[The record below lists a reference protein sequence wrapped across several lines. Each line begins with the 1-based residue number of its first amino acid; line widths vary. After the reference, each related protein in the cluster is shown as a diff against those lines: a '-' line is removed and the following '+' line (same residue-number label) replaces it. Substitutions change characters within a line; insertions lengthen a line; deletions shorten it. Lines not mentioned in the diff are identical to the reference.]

1 MPLDA
6 ELAAEPSPALLPPCL
21 GNWRLR
27 RAGGLAAPVRCVLR
41 PLAGVAV
48 GEVQAGACSARR
60 PGGMPGVLLLSYVI
74 GGSAVVSSGP
84 WRRLLR
90 AGDLS
95 LWPGEQALGLHVAES
110 LHLLALALPAQSGG
124 ERLVVPHGGL
134 RVGRDEP
141 LGRVLAGFFGGLSQS
156 FSVLDERQG
165 SLAIGMVRA
174 MLTPCVQRQQ
184 PESHANEP
192 LPPLLARILAYT
204 EARLG
209 DPDLTPQRIADAHA
223 ISLRTLQLL
232 FERKGLRVAEW
243 IRDQRL
249 ARCRD
254 VLAQPGWDGRII
266 DVAMQWGFNNPSHF
280 SRLFRQR
287 FGRAPRQVR
296 AQAGHLGRSAA

>member
-6 ELAAEPSPALLPPCL
+6 ELAAEPTPAVLPPCL
-21 GNWRLR
+21 GHWRLR
-27 RAGGLAAPVRCVLR
+27 RAGGVAPVRCVLR

-48 GEVQAGACSARR
+48 GEVEVGACSARR

-74 GGSAVVSSGP
+74 AGSAVAASGP
-84 WRRLLR
+84 SRRLLR

-95 LWPGEQALGLHVAES
+95 LWPGERALSLHVAES
-110 LHLLALALPAQSGG
+110 LHLLALALPAQPGD
-124 ERLVVPHGGL
+124 ERLVAPPGGL
-134 RVGRDEP
+134 RIGRDDP
-141 LGRVLAGFFGGLSQS
+141 LGQMLAGFFDGLSHS
-156 FSVLDERQG
+156 FGVLDERQG

-174 MLTPCVQRQQ
+174 LLAQCLRRRQ
-184 PESHANEP
+184 PESPAAV
-192 LPPLLARILAYT
+192 PPPMLARILAYT

-209 DPDLTPQRIADAHA
+209 DPGLTPQRIADAHG
-223 ISLRTLQLL
+223 ISLRSLQVL

-254 VLAQPGWDGRII
+254 ALAQPGWEGRII
-266 DVAMQWGFNNPSHF
+266 DVALQWGFNNPSHF

-296 AQAGHLGRSAA
+296 AQARHLPRSAT

>member
-6 ELAAEPSPALLPPCL
+6 DLVADLTPAALPPCL

-27 RAGGLAAPVRCVLR
+27 RPGGTAPVRCELR
-41 PLAGVAV
+41 PLAGVVV
-48 GEVQAGACSARR
+48 GEVQVGACSARR
-60 PGGMPGVLLLSYVI
+60 PGGMPGLLLVSYVI
-74 GGSAVVSSGP
+74 GGTAVASSGRS
-84 WRRLLR
+84 RRSLR

-95 LWPGEQALGLHVAES
+95 LWPGERAVSLHVTES
-110 LHLLALALPAQSGG
+110 LHLLALALPVPAEG
-124 ERLVVPHGGL
+124 ERITAPAAGL
-134 RVGRDEP
+134 RVGLDEP
-141 LGRVLAGFFGGLSQS
+141 VGQMLAGFFDGLSRS

-165 SLAIGMVRA
+165 GLAIGMVQALLAQCLQRPRA
-174 MLTPCVQRQQ
+174 VVPVGTAP
-184 PESHANEP
+184 
-192 LPPLLARILAYT
+192 PPLLARILDYA

-209 DPDLTPQRIADAHA
+209 DPGLTPQRIADAHA
-223 ISLRTLQLL
+223 MSLRSLQML

-254 VLAQPGWDGRII
+254 ALTQPDWDGRII

-296 AQAGHLGRSAA
+296 AQARHFPRSAA